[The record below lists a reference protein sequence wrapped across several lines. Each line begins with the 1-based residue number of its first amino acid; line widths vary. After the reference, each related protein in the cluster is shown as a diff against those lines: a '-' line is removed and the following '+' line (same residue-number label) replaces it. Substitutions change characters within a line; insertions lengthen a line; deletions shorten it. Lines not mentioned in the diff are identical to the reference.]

1 MCLIQLFL
9 LLNVL
14 FHQSVNGDKDIRLPK
29 SIIPVHY
36 NIGIVPDLAD
46 GSLQGYVH
54 LEFFVQSPTDR
65 IILHGLNLAVIE
77 SSVIVTPLPN
87 SNEND
92 LNLRETPNRLAI
104 IFPVQYNSTR
114 EFIIIQLASKLKDNS
129 NYRLVLNYTGTISTN
144 LKGFYRS
151 DYVDQQTGAKK

>member
-1 MCLIQLFL
+1 M
-9 LLNVL
+9 
-14 FHQSVNGDKDIRLPK
+14 
-29 SIIPVHY
+29 
-36 NIGIVPDLAD
+36 
-46 GSLQGYVH
+46 
-54 LEFFVQSPTDR
+54 
-65 IILHGLNLAVIE
+65 IE